1 MLSANEANR
10 IANNYQSHAKEK
22 ALAYLEKSI
31 VARAN
36 DGLKWFPW
44 SYDFSMEY
52 EGLTENEK
60 QEIIYELRSAGY
72 DVKNNWLL
80 GEITI
85 RW

>member
-10 IANNYQSHAKEK
+10 IANNHQSHTKKK

-31 VARAN
+31 MARAN

-44 SYDFSMEY
+44 NYGFNMEY
-52 EGLTENEK
+52 NELTANEK

-72 DVKNNWLL
+72 DVKDNWLL
-80 GEITI
+80 KEISI

>member
-10 IANNYQSHAKEK
+10 IANNYQSRAKEK

-31 VARAN
+31 MARAN

-44 SYDFSMEY
+44 SYDFNMEY